1 MFLWIQKE
9 GASRVALEPA
19 CQFRSYEHMQ
29 ARSPDREDLLED
41 RMATHFRILAREIP
55 WTEEPEGLHASGSQR
70 VRRH

>member
-1 MFLWIQKE
+1 
-9 GASRVALEPA
+9 
-19 CQFRSYEHMQ
+19 MQ

-41 RMATHFRILAREIP
+41 PMATHFRILAREIP